1 MPAKTISLSSDGGSN
16 FFVLPGNSGELRN
29 DGAEI
34 EDTIFGA
41 NYRSNFPGLINW
53 GVTANG
59 IYKGFAGYVV
69 KIKEVGTPSA
79 FTAEDMTLISG
90 KTYRIDDVTKEIWD
104 RNEASMD
111 ILDNAVS
118 VADADIESIDFLF
131 GKVTFVSGYTVTSPV
146 TATGKFFPTAAVGKA
161 QSYNLTQTAE
171 AVENTDF
178 VTAQANSGRRT
189 FQYGLKTVAL
199 ELTGVYDL
207 SNDFLATLLARAET
221 IIEINP
227 DGDDK
232 SRCRGFFRLISEG
245 QSGDVGAL
253 EEETVNF
260 SLSVP
265 DNTPAIEFPF
275 SWDHANDTTLN
286 TAIQKAL
293 TSWQDESALDVEYL
307 SDGVAGLKG
316 PCIVTELSLA
326 GGLETMHEFNVAV
339 QGTGATTTV

>member
-1 MPAKTISLSSDGGSN
+1 MAAKTISLSSDGGTTY
-16 FFVLPGNSGELRN
+16 FVLPGNSGELRN

-34 EDTIFGA
+34 DDTIFGA
-41 NYRSNFPGLINW
+41 NFRSNFPGLINW

-59 IYKGFAGYVV
+59 IYKGFAGY
-69 KIKEVGTPSA
+69 EVDISEIGTASV
-79 FTAEDMTLISG
+79 FTAESMTLVSG
-90 KTYRIDDVTKEIWD
+90 KTYRIDDATKEIWD
-104 RNEASMD
+104 RSEVTMD
-111 ILDNAVS
+111 ILDSAAS

-131 GKVTFVSGYTVTSPV
+131 GKVTFVSSYTPSGAI
-146 TATGKFFPTAAVGKA
+146 TATGKFFPVAAVGKA

-171 AVENTDF
+171 AIENTDF

-189 FQYGLKTVAL
+189 FEAGLKTVAL

-207 SNDFLATLLARAET
+207 TNGFLAALLARAET

-227 DGDDK
+227 DGNQK

-265 DNTPAIEFPF
+265 DNVPAVEFPF

-307 SDGVAGLKG
+307 SDGVAGLEG
-316 PCIVTELSLA
+316 VCVVTEISLA
-326 GGLETMHEFNVAV
+326 GGLETMHEFNISV
-339 QGTGATTTV
+339 QGTGATTPV